1 MVRTLVGTRIRER
14 RRALKRTQ
22 TSLAQAVGISPS
34 YLNLIE
40 HNRRGIAGRTLIALA
55 AELNVDPSEL
65 AEGADGVLVNH
76 LINLAKSH
84 ESTPETT
91 RTEEFIGR
99 YPGWARLLA
108 SLGHTAQA
116 QRESLAAMTD
126 RLNHDPFL
134 SETMH
139 QILSNITVIRSTAG
153 ILDTTPDISEDHRA
167 RFLKNI
173 RSESQRLSATA
184 QSMVDFFDAPQS
196 TDTPSP
202 SNLHQEDVFWDKHGY
217 FLPDL
222 ENGTTTV
229 DTLLADHPAPTAT
242 TSNGLRNHLLR
253 YQTVCQ
259 KLPLAPFQAALRKH
273 PGAPLTLAHMF
284 DVPLPDVLFRLAH
297 LPASPDIPSYGLI
310 EVDMSGAVNIR
321 KELPE
326 FALPQFSSACPLWPV
341 YRAFGA
347 PAQAIRAVLEMPTGV
362 QVTSFTIATAQAT
375 DQYDMPAFLHA
386 SMAFTTDT
394 RAAIDPKPQPV
405 LVGLHCSVCPR
416 KQCDLRRVDYIL
428 S

>member
-22 TSLAQAVGISPS
+22 TSLAQTVGISPS

-55 AELNVDPSEL
+55 AELNVDPTEL
-65 AEGADGVLVNH
+65 ADGADGVLVNH

-84 ESTPETT
+84 KSTPETN

-108 SLGHTAQA
+108 SLGQTAQA
-116 QRESLAAMTD
+116 QRESLAALTD
-126 RLNHDPFL
+126 RMNHDPFL

-153 ILDTTPDISEDHRA
+153 ILDTTPDISDDHRT

-184 QSMVDFFDAPQS
+184 QSMVDFFDAPQ
-196 TDTPSP
+196 TAEATSP
-202 SNLHQEDVFWDKHGY
+202 GNQEDDFWSRHGHY
-217 FLPDL
+217 LPNL
-222 ENGTTTV
+222 ESGETSV
-229 DTLLADHPAPTAT
+229 ETLLSDLPPASAT
-242 TSNGLRNHLLR
+242 TANGLRNHLLR
-253 YQTVCQ
+253 YQSICK
-259 KLPLAPFQAALRKH
+259 KLPLTAFLENLRAH
-273 PGAPLTLAHMF
+273 PGAPLTLARLF
-284 DVPLPDVLFRLAH
+284 NVPFADVLFRLAH
-297 LPASPDIPSYGLI
+297 LPANPDIPAYGLI
-310 EVDMSGAVNIR
+310 EVDMSGAVSIR

-341 YRAFGA
+341 YRTFGA
-347 PAQAIRAVLEMPTGV
+347 PGQAISAVLEMPTGV
-362 QVTSFTIATAQAT
+362 QITSFSIATHQPA
-375 DQYDMPAFLHA
+375 DQYDMPAFLQA
-386 SMAFTTDT
+386 SMAFTSDP
-394 RAAIDPKPQPV
+394 RASLAPKPQPI
-405 LVGLHCSVCPR
+405 LAGLHCSVCPR
-416 KQCDLRRVDYIL
+416 KQCRLRRVDYIL

>member
-55 AELNVDPSEL
+55 AELNVDATEL
-65 AEGADGVLVNH
+65 ADGADGVLVNH

-84 ESTPETT
+84 EAAPETNQ
-91 RTEEFIGR
+91 TEEFIGR

-108 SLGHTAQA
+108 SLGQTAQS
-116 QRESLAAMTD
+116 QRESLAALTD
-126 RLNHDPFL
+126 RMNHDPFL

-153 ILDTTPDISEDHRA
+153 ILDTTPDISEERRA

-184 QSMVDFFDAPQS
+184 QSMVDFFDAPQ
-196 TDTPSP
+196 TAEATPAR
-202 SNLHQEDVFWDKHGY
+202 NQDEDFWSKHGH
-217 FLPDL
+217 FLPEL
-222 ENGTTTV
+222 EDGTASIEQ
-229 DTLLADHPAPTAT
+229 LLADHPGATAT
-242 TSNGLRNHLLR
+242 TANGLRKHLLR
-253 YQTVCQ
+253 YRNICQ
-259 KLPLAPFQAALRKH
+259 KLPLAAFLDNLRRH
-273 PGAPLTLAHMF
+273 PGAPLALARLF
-284 DVPLPDVLFRLAH
+284 DVPLADVLFRLAH
-297 LPASPDIPSYGLI
+297 LPDDPDIPVYGLI
-310 EVDMSGAVNIR
+310 EVDMSGAVSIR

-347 PAQAIRAVLEMPTGV
+347 PGQIIRTVLEMPTGV
-362 QVTSFTIATAQAT
+362 QITSFSIATTQTT
-375 DQYDMPAFLHA
+375 DQYDMPAFLQA
-386 SMAFTTDT
+386 SMAFTADT
-394 RAAIDPKPQPV
+394 RALLTPKPQPV

-416 KQCDLRRVDYIL
+416 KQCDQRRVDYIL

>member
-55 AELNVDPSEL
+55 AELKVDASEL
-65 AEGADGVLVNH
+65 ADGADGVLVNR

-84 ESTPETT
+84 EAAPETN

-108 SLGHTAQA
+108 SLGQTAQA
-116 QRESLAAMTD
+116 QRESLAALTD
-126 RLNHDPFL
+126 RMNHDPFL

-153 ILDTTPDISEDHRA
+153 ILDTTPDISDLHRA

-184 QSMVDFFDAPQS
+184 QSMVDFFDAPQTAEAS
-196 TDTPSP
+196 PATPEDDFWAKHGHFLPELEGDNPLTDLPAQGATISD
-202 SNLHQEDVFWDKHGY
+202 NLHA
-217 FLPDL
+217 
-222 ENGTTTV
+222 
-229 DTLLADHPAPTAT
+229 TL
-242 TSNGLRNHLLR
+242 RR
-253 YQTVCQ
+253 YREISRR
-259 KLPLAPFQAALRKH
+259 LPLDRFLEQLKTH
-273 PGAPLTLAHMF
+273 PGDPLALANHF
-284 DVPLPDVLFRLAH
+284 NVPRSDILFRLGH
-297 LPASPDIPSYGLI
+297 LPAAPDIPAFGLI
-310 EVDMSGAVNIR
+310 EVDMSGAVLIR

-326 FALPQFSSACPLWPV
+326 FALPQYSSACPLWPV

-347 PAQAIRAVLEMPTGV
+347 PGQMLRAVLEMPTGV
-362 QVTSFTIATAQAT
+362 QVTTFAIATPTPA
-375 DQYDMPAFLHA
+375 DRYDMPALLRA
-386 SMAFTTDT
+386 SMAFTTDP
-394 RAAIDPKPQPV
+394 RASLTAKPAPI

-416 KQCDLRRVDYIL
+416 KHCAERRVDYIL

>member
-55 AELNVDPSEL
+55 AELKVDATEL
-65 AEGADGVLVNH
+65 AEGADGVLVNQ

-84 ESTPETT
+84 DTTPETDK
-91 RTEEFIGR
+91 TEEFIGR
-99 YPGWARLLA
+99 YPGWAKLLA
-108 SLGHTAQA
+108 SLGQTAQT

-153 ILDTTPDISEDHRA
+153 ILDTTPDISDAHRA

-184 QSMVDFFDAPQS
+184 QSMVDFFDAPQ
-196 TDTPSP
+196 TAETTPAR
-202 SNLHQEDVFWDKHGY
+202 NQDEDFWARHGH
-217 FLPDL
+217 FLPEL
-222 ENGTTTV
+222 ENGTASIEQ
-229 DTLLADHPAPTAT
+229 LLADHPAATAT
-242 TSNGLRNHLLR
+242 TANGLHKHLLR
-253 YQTVCQ
+253 YQSIAR
-259 KLPLAPFQAALRKH
+259 KLPLEPFLDSLRRH
-273 PGAPLTLAHMF
+273 PGAPLALARRF
-284 DVPLPDVLFRLAH
+284 DVPLADVLFRLAH
-297 LPASPDIPSYGLI
+297 LPSYPDIPAYGLI
-310 EVDMSGAVNIR
+310 EVDMSGAVSIR

-326 FALPQFSSACPLWPV
+326 FTLPQFSSACPLWPV

-347 PAQAIRAVLEMPTGV
+347 PGQIIRAVLEMPTGV
-362 QVTSFTIATAQAT
+362 QITSFSIATTQTT
-375 DQYDMPAFLHA
+375 DQYDMPAFLQA
-386 SMAFTTDT
+386 SMAFTTDA
-394 RAAIDPKPQPV
+394 RASLPSKPQPV

-416 KQCDLRRVDYIL
+416 KQCDQRRVDYIL